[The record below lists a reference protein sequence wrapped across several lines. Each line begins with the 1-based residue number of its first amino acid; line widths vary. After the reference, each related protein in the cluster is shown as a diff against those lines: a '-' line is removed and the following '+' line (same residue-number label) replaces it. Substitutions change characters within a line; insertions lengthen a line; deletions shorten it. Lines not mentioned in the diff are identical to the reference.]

1 MESEIEER
9 KKLEKILDIIMS
21 NINDIYERIE
31 HTIDDRIYENKI
43 FITFNINSSYGAP
56 FYLLTKLAIECEK
69 NKINLYWAESK
80 NNLIQIEG
88 YYKLIKESES
98 QTIVHCYFC
107 GKELKIKNS
116 NYEKGR
122 YICSDCI
129 NDYYNQFEQYG
140 SDE

>member
-56 FYLLTKLAIECEK
+56 FYLLTKLVIECVK

-88 YYKLIKESES
+88 YYKLNKESES

-116 NYEKGR
+116 NYEKDR